1 MPRKEQVINQMGQEG
16 GNMRFQTR
24 IILVYAALV
33 FALAA
38 ILGLTFY
45 RINTLHYERNEE
57 ENLDVTVTQLVK
69 QMDEKLDQMA
79 ASMNYVISNPSILE
93 GIVTLG
99 TDNREF
105 YDSTTIQNMKSAIRS
120 GINTDYI
127 VSHCYRTVVFNQLG
141 DFISTH
147 NSSSPRVIKKFDNTW
162 MPYLQQVDRLKGKP
176 LIVNTHKDYWGY
188 DKNPQVYSLVK
199 AVLGHN
205 TGYIE
210 ISNRAEDLKN
220 LQVPG
225 NATEYLIVVNGN
237 EQLYSSSEL
246 LSVSRYEKF
255 IQTEGE
261 FTIVY
266 KETDQLISK
275 AVSDK
280 YAITILAFE
289 SIDVIRDN
297 NRYVLFLTILV
308 AFIFFGVSLFFV
320 IFFSAIIT
328 KPIRQLRLIMEN
340 TRLEN
345 LNEDVT
351 LITSNDEIEALTN
364 SYRDVMERLQ
374 KSMVK
379 EKRLSLLQLQAQFDS
394 LQAQVNPHLIY
405 NVLNII
411 SARGM
416 ADDDEMICEMCGS
429 LAEML
434 RYSTNNKN
442 RYATICQ
449 EMEYLDKYFYLLKAR
464 YEDKICCTIAVE
476 EGVTSQIIPKMTLQ
490 QIVENCINHAFENS
504 TEQMRIDINGYIRGD
519 HWFVSVKDNGQGFME
534 DSLCKLQQ
542 QMEEIKTKIL
552 MNTSNMEME
561 IGGMGLINVY
571 ARCLLLYN
579 EHLIFQIKNANNGA
593 EVIVG
598 TKFALID

>member
-1 MPRKEQVINQMGQEG
+1 
-16 GNMRFQTR
+16 MRFQTK

-33 FALAA
+33 FVLAV

-45 RINTLHYERNEE
+45 QINTLHYKRNEE
-57 ENLDVTVTQLVK
+57 KNLNVTATQLVM
-69 QMDEKLDQMA
+69 QMDERLDQMA
-79 ASMNYVISNPSILE
+79 ASMNYIISNPSILE
-93 GIVTLG
+93 GIATLG
-99 TDNREF
+99 ADNREF
-105 YDSTTIQNMKSAIRS
+105 YDNATIQGMKSAIRS

-147 NSSSPRVIKKFDNTW
+147 NSSSPKIVKKFDFSR
-162 MPYLQQVDRLKGKP
+162 MPYLEKVDQLKGKP
-176 LIVNTHKDYWGY
+176 LIVNTHKDYWGSG
-188 DKNPQVYSLVK
+188 KNPQVYSLVK

-210 ISNRAEDLKN
+210 ISSKSEDLKK
-220 LQVPG
+220 LQVSG
-225 NATEYLIVVNGN
+225 DSAEYLIVVNGN
-237 EQLYSSSEL
+237 ELLYSSSNSLSVDHYEEL
-246 LSVSRYEKF
+246 LKRD
-255 IQTEGE
+255 GE
-261 FTIVY
+261 FTKIF
-266 KETDQLISK
+266 ERTDQLVAK

-280 YAITILAFE
+280 YSVTILALE
-289 SIDVIRDN
+289 SMGVIRDN
-297 NRYVLFLTILV
+297 NRYVLFLTSLV
-308 AFIFFGVSLFFV
+308 AFLFFGVSMFFV
-320 IFFSAIIT
+320 VLFSGIIT
-328 KPIRQLRLIMEN
+328 KPIRQLRFIMEN

-345 LNEDVT
+345 LSDDVT

-411 SARGM
+411 SGRGM

-442 RYATICQ
+442 RYATIWQ
-449 EMEYLDKYFYLLKAR
+449 ELEYLKKYFYLLEAR
-464 YEDKICCTIAVE
+464 YEDRICCTFAVE
-476 EGVTSQIIPKMTLQ
+476 EEIKGRMIPKMTLQ

-504 TEQMRIDINGYIRGD
+504 TEQMRIDIGGYTDGD
-519 HWFVSVKDNGQGFME
+519 RWFITVKDNGQGFTQE
-534 DSLCKLQQ
+534 SLKQLQK
-542 QMEEIKTKIL
+542 QMEEIKAKLIE
-552 MNTSNMEME
+552 NDSNMEME

-571 ARCLLLYN
+571 ARCLLLYGDG
-579 EHLIFQIKNANNGA
+579 LIFEINNRNDGA
-593 EVIVG
+593 QVIIG
-598 TKFALID
+598 TRFPDAG